1 MATSSLGSWADPVTQ
16 DSESMCKDLGRPS
29 GSREM
34 ALQAPGILLSPE
46 LGGGGVGGGRRLVL
60 LHSFGGITRELQ

>member
-1 MATSSLGSWADPVTQ
+1 MLRMSGVATSSLGSWADPVTQ
-16 DSESMCKDLGRPS
+16 DSESMCKDLGRPG

-46 LGGGGVGGGRRLVL
+46 LGGGGVGGGGDWYSCIHL
-60 LHSFGGITRELQ
+60 EE